1 MEKYKTL
8 LPNPFEK
15 VEVNKP
21 KKSTKKVTS
30 RKKKQ

>member
-15 VEVNKP
+15 VEAKKP
-21 KKSTKKVTS
+21 KKPTKKAVS

>member
-15 VEVNKP
+15 VEEKKLPPTKKKP
-21 KKSTKKVTS
+21 KKKGVKK
-30 RKKKQ
+30 